1 MNKVVALVKQYP
13 LASFFILTYLLS
25 WWAWPVYV
33 ANPNNFPLPLLPAGP
48 MLAALVITA
57 VSDGRSGLKD
67 LLSRSFRWRVNW
79 RWYVVAL
86 SLPLVLRLAAF
97 GLNLLLGAPTNF
109 PPIAWAEVL
118 GEVPFLLI
126 LIGFGEE
133 VGFRGFAL
141 PRLLEGRSALTA
153 ALILGFWHTLWH
165 LPLFA
170 TGDTAVII
178 PIIFAG
184 SIFFAWLHQHTNGS
198 VLIAIILHTSVNT
211 MVGFFNPLFTGA
223 YLERQ
228 TLLLSIVFV
237 VTAVI
242 IIAVT
247 GINLRQ
253 HRTAS
258 LTPSTNPY

>member
-1 MNKVVALVKQYP
+1 MNRVISLVKQYP
-13 LASFFILTYLLS
+13 LASFLILTYLLS
-25 WWAWPVYV
+25 WWAWPVYL
-33 ANPNNFPLPLLPAGP
+33 ANPGFPLPLLPAGP

-67 LLSRSFRWRVNW
+67 LLSRTFRWRVNW
-79 RWYVVAL
+79 RWYAVAL
-86 SLPLVLRLAAF
+86 FLPLALRLAAF
-97 GLNLLLGAPTNF
+97 GLNILLGAPTNF
-109 PPIAWAEVL
+109 PPIAWAAVL
-118 GEVPFLLI
+118 VEVPFLLI

-141 PRLLEGRSALTA
+141 PRLLEGRSALSA
-153 ALILGFWHTLWH
+153 ALILGFWHVLWH

-184 SIFFAWLHQHTNGS
+184 SIFFAWLHQNTNGS
-198 VLIAIILHTSVNT
+198 VLMAILLHTSVNT
-211 MVGFFNPLFTGA
+211 MVGFFNPLFSGA

-228 TLLLSIVFV
+228 TLLLVIVFV

-242 IIAVT
+242 IVAIT

-253 HRTAS
+253 QRTAS
-258 LTPSTNPY
+258 LTPSANPY